1 VLANAAPISV
11 PRGLALKAQ
20 GTDAQ
25 TANRR
30 RKIFSRETHM
40 LTKLRIENFKAWKDT
55 GQIRL
60 APLTVLFGANSAGK
74 SSLGHL
80 LLALKQTASSADR
93 RRALHTGDES
103 SLIDLGTFV
112 ETLHGH
118 DKKAVLE
125 FCLEWTIPNG
135 LEVQNPLEER
145 QVYEGNRL
153 ALASTI
159 AAGANE
165 QPVVRAVR
173 YELRAENDVVLTATL
188 SHEGNKVQLNTAP
201 YKLVHAIGRKW
212 PLDPPE
218 KFYRVSDHS
227 LARFQNADFLANFA
241 LEVERTLASLSYLG
255 PLRDH
260 PHRTY
265 GWAGNTPDTVGAR
278 GEYAIACILAA
289 EASGRKLNR
298 GKRKRQQSFTQFIA
312 QWLVELGVIDSF
324 TVRATAPGRKDYEVK
339 VKTRG
344 GLTEVALPDVGF
356 GVSQVLPALVQ
367 AFYCPA
373 ESIVWMEQP
382 EIHLHPQV
390 QAELADVFISAVQAY
405 EHGRPRNVQLII
417 ETHSEHFLN
426 RLQRRIAEEA
436 LRPEDVAIYFAKRTT
451 KGAELEELKVNL
463 VGDITNWPE
472 NFFGDEMGDIVART
486 EAASKRRVG
495 TE

>member
-1 VLANAAPISV
+1 
-11 PRGLALKAQ
+11 
-20 GTDAQ
+20 
-25 TANRR
+25 
-30 RKIFSRETHM
+30 M
-40 LTKLRIENFKAWKDT
+40 LTKLRIKNFKAWKDT
-55 GQIRL
+55 GEIRL

-80 LLALKQTASSADR
+80 LLALKQTAASADR
-93 RRALHTGDES
+93 RRALHTGDEN

-118 DKKAVLE
+118 DKKAALGFE
-125 FCLEWTIPNG
+125 LEWTVPHSVN
-135 LEVQNPLEER
+135 VQNPLDRR
-145 QVYEGNRL
+145 QAYQGDRL
-153 ALASTI
+153 ALVTTI

-165 QPVVRAVR
+165 QPVVRKLR
-173 YELRAENDVVLTATL
+173 YEFRAEGASVLSADLEHRNSKFEL
-188 SHEGNKVQLNTAP
+188 SVEP
-201 YKLVHAIGRKW
+201 YKLVHAAGRKW

-227 LARFQNADFLANFA
+227 LARFQNADFLATFA
-241 LEVERTLASLSYLG
+241 LEVERALASLSYLG

-265 GWAGNTPDTVGAR
+265 GWAGNTPESVGAK

-289 EASGRKLNR
+289 EAAGRRLNR
-298 GKRKRQQSFTQFIA
+298 GKRKRQQSFTAFIA
-312 QWLVELGVIDSF
+312 QWLVDLGVIDSF
-324 TVRATAPGRKDYEVK
+324 TVRPTAPGRKDYEVK
-339 VKTRG
+339 VKTRA

-390 QAELADVFISAVQAY
+390 QAELADAFISAVQAY

-426 RLQRRIAEEA
+426 RLQRRIAEQA
-436 LRPEDVAIYFAKRTT
+436 LTPDDVAIYFARPTEA
-451 KGAELEELKVNL
+451 GAELEELQVNEL
-463 VGDITNWPE
+463 GDITNWPH
-472 NFFGDEMGDIVART
+472 NFFGDDMGDIVART
-486 EAASKRRVG
+486 EAASRRRPN
-495 TE
+495 TP

>member
-1 VLANAAPISV
+1 
-11 PRGLALKAQ
+11 
-20 GTDAQ
+20 
-25 TANRR
+25 
-30 RKIFSRETHM
+30 M

-55 GQIRL
+55 GEVRV
-60 APLTVLFGANSAGK
+60 APLTVLFGANSVGK

-103 SLIDLGTFV
+103 SLIDLGTFI

-118 DKKAVLE
+118 DKKAVLQ
-125 FCLEWTIPNG
+125 FSLEWTIPG
-135 LEVQNPLEER
+135 GIEVHNPLDR
-145 QVYEGNRL
+145 SQVYRGDRL
-153 ALASTI
+153 ELASTI
-159 AAGANE
+159 AAGPNE
-165 QPVVRAVR
+165 QPLVRTVR
-173 YELRAENDVVLTATL
+173 YQLRAEDEVVLKATL
-188 SHEGNKVQLNTAP
+188 SREGNRVQLSTAP
-201 YKLVHAIGRKW
+201 YKLVHAVGRKW

-218 KFYRVSDHS
+218 KYYRISEHS
-227 LARFQNADFLANFA
+227 LARFQNADFLASFA

-255 PLRDH
+255 SLREH
-260 PHRTY
+260 PRRTY
-265 GWAGNTPDTVGAR
+265 GWAGNTPETVGAK

-298 GKRKRQQSFTQFIA
+298 GKRKRQQSFTPFIA
-312 QWLVELGVIDSF
+312 QWLVDLGVIDSF
-324 TVRATAPGRKDYEVK
+324 TVRPTAPGRKDYEVK

-344 GLTEVALPDVGF
+344 GLTAVALPDVGF

-367 AFYCPA
+367 AFYCAA
-373 ESIVWMEQP
+373 ESIVWIEQP

-405 EHGRPRNVQLII
+405 EHGRPRNVQLIV

-436 LRPEDVAIYFAKRTT
+436 LRPDDVAIYFARRTT
-451 KGAELEELKVNL
+451 KGAELEELKVNWL
-463 VGDITNWPE
+463 GDITNWPE

-486 EAASKRRVG
+486 EAASKRRVP

>member
-1 VLANAAPISV
+1 
-11 PRGLALKAQ
+11 
-20 GTDAQ
+20 
-25 TANRR
+25 
-30 RKIFSRETHM
+30 M
-40 LTKLRIENFKAWKDT
+40 LTTLRIENFKAWKDT
-55 GQIRL
+55 GDIRL

-103 SLIDLGTFV
+103 SLIDLGTFA
-112 ETLHGH
+112 ETLRGH
-118 DKKAVLE
+118 DKKAVLK
-125 FCLEWTIPNG
+125 FGLGWTLPNG
-135 LEVQNPLEER
+135 LEVHNPLDR
-145 QVYEGNRL
+145 KQVYRGDRL
-153 ALASTI
+153 ALASAI
-159 AAGANE
+159 AAAANE
-165 QPVVRAVR
+165 QPVVRTLR
-173 YELRAENDVVLTATL
+173 YELRADSDVILTATL
-188 SHEGNKVQLNTAP
+188 SHEGSKVQLSTSP
-201 YKLVHAIGRKW
+201 YKLVHAVGRKW

-218 KFYRVSDHS
+218 KFYRISDHS

-241 LEVERTLASLSYLG
+241 LEVERMLGSISYLG
-255 PLRDH
+255 PLREH

-265 GWAGNTPDTVGAR
+265 GWAGNTPETVGAK

-298 GKRKRQQSFTQFIA
+298 GKRRRQQPFTQFIA
-312 QWLVELGVIDSF
+312 QWLVDLGVIDSF
-324 TVRATAPGRKDYEVK
+324 TVHPTAPGRKDYEVK

-344 GLTEVALPDVGF
+344 ELTEVALPDVGF

-405 EHGRPRNVQLII
+405 EHGRPRNVQLIV
-417 ETHSEHFLN
+417 ETHSEHFLS
-426 RLQRRIAEEA
+426 RLQRRIAEDT

-451 KGAELEELKVNL
+451 TGASLEELKVNL
-463 VGDITNWPE
+463 LGDITNWPE

-486 EAASKRRVG
+486 EAAAKRRAHG
-495 TE
+495 E